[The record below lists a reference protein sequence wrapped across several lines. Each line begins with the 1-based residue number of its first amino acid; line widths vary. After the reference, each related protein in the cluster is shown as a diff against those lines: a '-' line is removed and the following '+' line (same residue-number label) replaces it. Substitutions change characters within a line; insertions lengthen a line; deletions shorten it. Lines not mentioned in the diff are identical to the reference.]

1 MGSSVVITNLE
12 PLTAS
17 EDLRIDL
24 RAQHIYR
31 GLPSLIA
38 WCDAGESTRNE
49 FRCRAMSLMFFDG
62 TLLHGTPPGGEDYG
76 LAELQTLEA
85 EASAV
90 IRGEL
95 KAGEM
100 WRPGASDAPA
110 GSISAD
116 ERDGVNEDGN

>member
-1 MGSSVVITNLE
+1 MGSSVLITNLE
-12 PLTAS
+12 LLTAS
-17 EDLRIDL
+17 EALRIDL

-62 TLLHGTPPGGEDYG
+62 TLLYGTPPGGEDSG
-76 LAELQTLEA
+76 LAELQMLEA

-100 WRPGASDAPA
+100 WRPGASDAPT

-116 ERDGVNEDGN
+116 ERDGANDDGN